1 MNAYTLGSV
10 LLALVVLTGTA
21 AALPGAAPAQADEA
35 ASNGAGTQEAAAQNA
50 TEASSEERADNETV
64 ETEADEKRGGGPPAH
79 AVNKSNGAAGGA
91 DNASERRGPPV
102 DMPGNVPDFV
112 SDIHRAI
119 ADHTGGSGLGDII
132 SSLTPD
138 DGAAGNM
145 ATSDEPINE
154 STSNEPINES
164 TSNEPINESDA

>member
-1 MNAYTLGSV
+1 MNASTFGSV

-21 AALPGAAPAQADEA
+21 AALPGAAPAQADDA
-35 ASNGAGTQEAAAQNA
+35 ANGAGTQEANAQNA
-50 TEASSEERADNETV
+50 TEASNNRRADNETV

-79 AVNKSNGAAGGA
+79 AVNKSNGAARGA

-102 DMPGNVPDFV
+102 DMPGNVPDFI

-119 ADHTGGSGLGDII
+119 ADHSGGSGLGDII

-154 STSNEPINES
+154 S
-164 TSNEPINESDA
+164 DA